1 MKHDERPR
9 IPGRTDM
16 EPIFVGVKR
25 ELDPKGAE
33 PPKKKRQKESRKG
46 SRVKKHSHYVGVRW
60 NDECKKWYASLHA
73 NGKHHYC
80 GLYESEC
87 DAARAVNAKCG
98 ELDIPHKNKGLGVI
112 QIRKKNKRSSRKS
125 AYKGIYWVE
134 KSQSWQVKIKYQKK
148 LHSGGTFQDEY
159 LAAQAANLL
168 CVKLNIP
175 QKNAEIG
182 VSDILEKMKDGKI
195 PPRRPRP
202 RRKKNG
208 ANSYLR
214 SPHNIRRQRKTS
226 EISMANAMVDDP
238 LFYSVPMHDK
248 NPWTTQTIGMETA
261 PTSPPLNHVPPI
273 IHQQMTPPVKLEE
286 IPVVPVTVLG
296 SLLPTPLLLRESPA
310 RSPPALEIPQ
320 IKQEKIDQQVFNT
333 IYESTQQNDAPHF
346 QPASPERILAR
357 TENGHLKVRWKGFGP
372 EEDTEEPVEKFKGV
386 EIYKQF
392 LEQEAQQKT
401 IELLPSKKACD
412 IST

>member
-1 MKHDERPR
+1 
-9 IPGRTDM
+9 
-16 EPIFVGVKR
+16 
-25 ELDPKGAE
+25 
-33 PPKKKRQKESRKG
+33 
-46 SRVKKHSHYVGVRW
+46 
-60 NDECKKWYASLHA
+60 
-73 NGKHHYC
+73 
-80 GLYESEC
+80 
-87 DAARAVNAKCG
+87 
-98 ELDIPHKNKGLGVI
+98 VI

-248 NPWTTQTIGMETA
+248 NPWTTETIGMVKIERDDPPYLPTQFPSKHSPNSFNSLVGMTAQEVVDWLRDLRFLDKYIHQFQLCEISGIELADVDETLLDDFGLPKVFQKRLLNCIKQLAMNGFHHHCDFPSKDPFKNYETA

-357 TENGHLKVRWKGFGP
+357 TENGQLKVRWKGFGP

-401 IELLPSKKACD
+401 IELLPSKKAG
-412 IST
+412 IKL